1 MLLCI
6 KQHIKAKFEA
16 PFMKKLSNTGAEK
29 KKVLLIKK
37 ECNQFHA
44 TGSFLYPLKTLE
56 NLCSYNVFKE

>member
-29 KKVLLIKK
+29 KSVAYK
-37 ECNQFHA
+37 ERVQPISCHW
-44 TGSFLYPLKTLE
+44 FLSIPPENTRKPLFL
-56 NLCSYNVFKE
+56 